1 MMKNRTKDL
10 GSMMGNE
17 FRTETDSLGEVK
29 VPFDKLWGAQTQRC
43 LEHFSI
49 GDDLIPIEMIES
61 YAILKKAAAIVNC
74 KGGRLKETQRDLIVQ
89 VCQEILEGKHQDQ
102 FPLHVWMTGSGTQF
116 NMNMNEVISNRSCQL
131 TGNPLGSKT
140 PVHPNDHVNMSQSSN
155 DSFPAAMYIAAVKGV
170 KERLTP
176 AVKELRDSLNAKAEE
191 WEDIVKIGRTH
202 MQDATPITL
211 GQEFSGYVGMLDDDL
226 NRLDDSLKD
235 VYRLALGGTAVGTG
249 INAAQGFDVEAA
261 REIAKL
267 TGLPFVTAPNKFTVQ
282 GAHDALVMLS
292 GALKTLATSLYK
304 IANDIRILS
313 CGPRCGL
320 HELDIPANEP
330 GSSIMPGKVNP
341 TQCEALAMIAVQVM
355 ANDVAVTFGGGS
367 GYLEMNVY
375 KPLIIRNIM
384 HSIRIMTDGC
394 RNFRLFLV
402 EGTKPNKKQ
411 IDSFLERSL
420 MLVTALSP
428 IIGYDKASEVAH
440 YALDNDLTLKEAALK
455 LGYISEQEFDR
466 IVDPAKMVHPYVA
479 KK

>member
-1 MMKNRTKDL
+1 
-10 GSMMGNE
+10 MGNG
-17 FRTETDSLGEVK
+17 FRIETDSLGEVK
-29 VPFDKLWGAQTQRC
+29 VPSGKLWGAQTQRS

-49 GDDLIPIEMIES
+49 GDDLIPVEMIES
-61 YAILKKAAAIVNC
+61 YAILKKAAANINF
-74 KGGRLKETQRDLIVQ
+74 KGGRLKAPQRDLIVQ
-89 VCQEILEGKHQDQ
+89 VCEEILQGKHQDA

-116 NMNMNEVISNRSCQL
+116 NMNMNEVISNRCSQL
-131 TGNPLGSKT
+131 TGNPVGSKN

-155 DSFPAAMYIAAVKGV
+155 DTFPSAMYIAAVKGV
-170 KERLTP
+170 KERLMP
-176 AVKELRDSLNAKAEE
+176 AVKEMRDSLNAKAEE

-211 GQEFSGYVGMLDDDL
+211 GQEFSGYVGMLDDNL

-249 INAAQGFDVEAA
+249 INAAPGFDVEAA
-261 REIAKL
+261 SEIAKL
-267 TGLPFVTAPNKFTVQ
+267 TGLPFVTASNKFTVQ

-292 GALKTLATSLYK
+292 SALKTLATSLYK

-313 CGPRCGL
+313 CGPRCGF

-341 TQCEALAMIAVQVM
+341 TQCEALAMVAVQVM
-355 ANDVAVTFGGGS
+355 ANDIAVTFGAGS

-394 RNFRLFLV
+394 HNFSFFLV
-402 EGTKPNKKQ
+402 EGTKPNQKQ
-411 IDSFLERSL
+411 INTFVERSL

-428 IIGYDKASEVAH
+428 IIGYDKASRVAH

-455 LGYISEQEFDR
+455 LGYISEEEFDR
-466 IVDPAKMVHPYVA
+466 VVDPAKMVHPYVA

>member
-1 MMKNRTKDL
+1 MMNRTKDL
-10 GSMMGNE
+10 DSRMRNE

-29 VPFDKLWGAQTQRC
+29 VPFDKLWGAQTQRS

-61 YAILKKAAAIVNC
+61 YAIIKQAAAIVNC
-74 KGGRLKETQRDLIVQ
+74 KGGRLKEAQRDLIVK
-89 VCQEILEGKHQDQ
+89 VCQEILEGKHQNQ

-116 NMNMNEVISNRSCQL
+116 NMNMNEVISNRCCQL

-155 DSFPAAMYIAAVKGV
+155 DSFPAAMYIAAAKGV
-170 KERLTP
+170 KERLMP
-176 AVKELRDSLNAKAEE
+176 AVKELRDSLNAKAEQ
-191 WEDIVKIGRTH
+191 WEAIVKIGRTH

-211 GQEFSGYVGMLDDDL
+211 GQEFSGYVGMLDDNL

-249 INAAQGFDVEAA
+249 INAAPGFDVEVAS
-261 REIAKL
+261 EIARL
-267 TGLPFVTAPNKFTVQ
+267 TELPFVTAPNKFTVQ

-292 GALKTLATSLYK
+292 SALKTLATSLYK

-313 CGPRCGL
+313 CGPRCGF

-341 TQCEALAMIAVQVM
+341 TQCEALAMLAVQVM

-384 HSIRIMTDGC
+384 HSVRIMTDGC

-402 EGTKPNKKQ
+402 EGTNPNKKQ
-411 IDSFLERSL
+411 INTFLERSL
-420 MLVTALSP
+420 MLVTALTP
-428 IIGYDKASEVAH
+428 IIGYDKASKVAH

-455 LGYISEQEFDR
+455 LGYISEEEFDR
-466 IVDPAKMVHPYVA
+466 VVDPAKMVHPYVA

>member
-1 MMKNRTKDL
+1 
-10 GSMMGNE
+10 MGIK

-29 VPFDKLWGAQTQRC
+29 IPSDKLWGAQTQRC

-49 GDDLIPIEMIES
+49 GDDLIPKEMIES
-61 YAILKKAAAIVNC
+61 YAIIKKAAAIVNC
-74 KGGRLKETQRDLIVQ
+74 NDGRLKEAQRDLIVQ

-116 NMNMNEVISNRSCQL
+116 NMNMNEVISNRCCQL

-140 PVHPNDHVNMSQSSN
+140 PLHPNDHLNMSQSTN
-155 DSFPAAMYIAAVKGV
+155 DSFPSAMYIAAAKGV
-170 KERLTP
+170 KERLMP
-176 AVKELRDSLNAKAEE
+176 AVKDLRDSLNAKAEE
-191 WEDIVKIGRTH
+191 WRDIVKVGRTH

-211 GQEFSGYVGMLDDDL
+211 GQEFSGYVGMLDDNL
-226 NRLDDSLKD
+226 HRLEDSLKD
-235 VYRLALGGTAVGTG
+235 VYQLSLGGTAVGTG
-249 INAAQGFDVEAA
+249 INAPPGFDVEVA
-261 REIAKL
+261 REIAKQ
-267 TGLPFVTAPNKFTVQ
+267 TGLPFITAPNKFTVQ

-292 GALKTLATSLYK
+292 GTLKTLATSLYK

-320 HELDIPANEP
+320 HELDLPENEP
-330 GSSIMPGKVNP
+330 GSSIMPGKTNP
-341 TQCEALAMIAVQVM
+341 TQCEALAMLAVQVM

-411 IDSFLERSL
+411 INTFLEQTL

-428 IIGYDKASEVAH
+428 IIGYDKASKVAH
-440 YALDNDLTLKEAALK
+440 YALDNDLTLKQAALK
-455 LGYISEQEFDR
+455 LGYISEEEFDR
-466 IVDPAKMVHPYVA
+466 VVDPAKMVHPYVA
-479 KK
+479 KKGQE